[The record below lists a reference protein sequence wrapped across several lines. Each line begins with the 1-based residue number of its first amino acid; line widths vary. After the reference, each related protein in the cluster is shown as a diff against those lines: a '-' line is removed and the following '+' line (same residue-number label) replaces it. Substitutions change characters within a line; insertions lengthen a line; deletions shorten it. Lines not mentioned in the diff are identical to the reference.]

1 MRQDARIIPIHLR
14 KGPIYPPFYMEE
26 QECTH
31 QRAEA
36 DTVMT
41 QGIIPWLIM
50 LHLQAASGI
59 GLTLTGGKGSR
70 SHRGFIG
77 SLLYY
82 WSKEVRISLTLIT
95 TINQRNY
102 FQARAPVLHASTSC

>member
-1 MRQDARIIPIHLR
+1 MRQDARIIPIHLH
-14 KGPIYPPFYMEE
+14 KGPMYPPFYMEE
-26 QECTH
+26 QVCTH
-31 QRAEA
+31 QRAET

-41 QGIIPWLIM
+41 QGIKPRLTM
-50 LHLQAASGI
+50 LHSQAASGI

-70 SHRGFIG
+70 SHRGLIG
-77 SLLYY
+77 PLLY
-82 WSKEVRISLTLIT
+82 WSKEVGIGLTLIT